1 MSAASHII
9 TSGGLIPTAFIGAI
23 REREV
28 EPGSF
33 AVGCT
38 ASVLWAE
45 APKNPAAL
53 EETIAPPRFRLND
66 HDPGARPLAGIG
78 DDEVERGGETA
89 RSAPRPAQPEPGR
102 FPKAGG
108 LAILFPSDEVVEH
121 CLHPQRIGHELVV
134 KLGQVLQCERST
146 EATLS
151 DSGEDLLEIE
161 DALRTSQRQMLLSC
175 LRPSI

>member
-1 MSAASHII
+1 MSAATHII

-23 REREV
+23 REPGSRQREV
-28 EPGSF
+28 EPASF

-38 ASVLWAE
+38 ASALWAE

-53 EETIAPPRFRLND
+53 EETVAPPRFRLND
-66 HDPGARPLAGIG
+66 HDPGTRPLAGIG

-89 RSAPRPAQPEPGR
+89 RSAPRPAQPKPGR

-134 KLGQVLQCERST
+134 ELGQVLQCERST
-146 EATLS
+146 KATLG
-151 DSGEDLLEIE
+151 DGGEDLLEIKV
-161 DALRTSQRQMLLSC
+161 ALQIS
-175 LRPSI
+175 